1 MLTIWKHQLPAGD
14 DLVDLMLPADPVILS
29 VAEQNG
35 ALMMWAQVDDT
46 RPRRA
51 RRIFMCS
58 SSSPLNVTEAV
69 GRGAR
74 FVGTVPMR
82 NGLVWHV
89 YDGGE
94 P

>member
-14 DLVDLMLPADPVILS
+14 DAVDLMLPADPVILS

-46 RPRRA
+46 RASRP
-51 RRIFMCS
+51 RRIFMCGTGRALS
-58 SSSPLNVTEAV
+58 ITEAV